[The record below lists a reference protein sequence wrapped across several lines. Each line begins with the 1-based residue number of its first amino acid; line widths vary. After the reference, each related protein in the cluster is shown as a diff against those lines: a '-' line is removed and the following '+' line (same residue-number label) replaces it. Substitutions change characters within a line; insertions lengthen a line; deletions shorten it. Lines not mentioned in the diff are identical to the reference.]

1 LRPAP
6 RNSRCSAT
14 DRTAFPDSQFGP
26 KASGLLIS
34 RFGRIVNTPDQAES
48 WDVELRGKEKLAHM
62 LRERRREALL
72 YL

>member
-1 LRPAP
+1 MCSSGMRAP
-6 RNSRCSAT
+6 SPVLA
-14 DRTAFPDSQFGP
+14 
-26 KASGLLIS
+26 
-34 RFGRIVNTPDQAES
+34 QAES